1 MEDAVIKKKVDDFAK
16 WMNLA
21 AEAKKEIDKF
31 KAEFQKQAEDLMKD
45 KKVKQVEFWGTNNSK
60 VTVTTTETL
69 KLVSYNFLLKVIGE
83 VLIKDFVKEEP
94 QHKLSDPFKRL
105 LTALFQGNYIE
116 QPVDEVIAQISND
129 EKTRKTLKKKLKG
142 NWEKDVD
149 NLKAIAGLEDKEA
162 EHYAFFVQE
171 AINYDKIVNLLEA
184 AGHHPGSV
192 EFKAAIEKI
201 RHAVVVEEGIKVGL
215 ECEIA
220 V

>member
-1 MEDAVIKKKVDDFAK
+1 MDEAILKAKVDEFAK
-16 WMNLA
+16 WVNLA

-31 KAEFQKQAEDLMKD
+31 KADFQKQAEDLMKD
-45 KKVKQVEFWGTNNSK
+45 KKVKQVEFWGTKNSR

-69 KLVSYNFLLKVIGE
+69 KLVSYHFLLKVIGE

-94 QHKLSDPFKRL
+94 QYKLSDPFKRL

-142 NWEKDVD
+142 NWEKDVE

-171 AINYDKIVNLLEA
+171 SINYDKIVHLLEA
-184 AGHHPGSV
+184 AGHQPDSV
-192 EFKAAIEKI
+192 DFKAAIEKI